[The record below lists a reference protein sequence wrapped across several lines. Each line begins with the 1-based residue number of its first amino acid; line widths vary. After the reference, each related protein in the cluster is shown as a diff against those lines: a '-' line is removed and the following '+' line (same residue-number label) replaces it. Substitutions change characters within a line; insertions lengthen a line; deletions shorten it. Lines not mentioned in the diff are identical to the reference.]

1 MKVLFFIL
9 FLAFIDIYFYLGTI
23 SIIDKWFKNPII
35 YKIVYWL
42 LSFSVYLFILYVV
55 YIYTEGYTDKS
66 LSFNNKN
73 IVYTSLFFVVLISK
87 FIGLLPLI
95 FDDFL
100 RLFRFVG
107 TFFNNSDTH
116 DVKRLDFLK
125 KSALLLSGALFST
138 LLIGMKWGRYN
149 FKRNYQDIMIPDW
162 PHEIS
167 NYKIIH
173 ISDLHL
179 GSFNDIQKIDE
190 VVELINS
197 ENADLVVF
205 TGDLVNNYYDEA
217 NPYIDSLKKIKA
229 KDGKLS
235 ILGNHD
241 YGDYTGMKRDSIE
254 WKDNFKNLVQLQKDI
269 GFDLLLNESRVV
281 SSDQNKRFNIV
292 GVENWGAGRFNKDG
306 DLDLA
311 MKSVDDRIP
320 TILLS
325 HDPSH
330 WSEVVLKSDY
340 KIDLQLSGHT
350 HGMQFGIEIPG
361 FKWSPSQYRY
371 KEWAGLYENSGKQIY
386 VNRGLGHLGY
396 AGRVG
401 IMPDISVLNIM
412 SKN

>member
-1 MKVLFFIL
+1 MKILIIIVFL
-9 FLAFIDIYFYLGTI
+9 FLIDFYFYLGTI
-23 SIIDKWFKNPII
+23 SIIDKFFKNPIF
-35 YKIVYWL
+35 YKILYWFLCITVY
-42 LSFSVYLFILYVV
+42 ILIIYVV
-55 YIYTEGYTDKS
+55 YAYREGNAS
-66 LSFNNKN
+66 RSSSFNN
-73 IVYTSLFFVVLISK
+73 IVYTSLFFVLLISK
-87 FIGLLPLI
+87 LVGSLPLI
-95 FDDFL
+95 IDDIL
-100 RLFRFVG
+100 RIFRLIGSLF
-107 TFFNNSDTH
+107 NDTSVH
-116 DVKRLDFLK
+116 DIKRLDFLK
-125 KSALLLSGALFST
+125 KSALLFSGALFST
-138 LLIGMKWGRYN
+138 LLVGMIWGRYN
-149 FKRNYQDIMIPDW
+149 FKKNYQDIFITDW
-162 PHEIS
+162 PEELN

-179 GSFNDIQKIDE
+179 GSFNDVDKLDE
-190 VVELINS
+190 AIELINS

-205 TGDLVNNYYDEA
+205 TGDLINNYYHEA
-217 NPYIDSLKKIKA
+217 EPYIKSLKRIKS

-241 YGDYTGMKRDSIE
+241 YGDYTGMQRDSVE
-254 WKDNFKNLVQLQKDI
+254 WKTNFEELIKLEKQV
-269 GFDLLLNESRVV
+269 GFDLLLNESRVI
-281 SSDQNKRFNIV
+281 STKSKKFNVV

-306 DLDLA
+306 DLDIA
-311 MKSVDDRIP
+311 MNFVDDSLP

-330 WSEVVLKSDY
+330 FNEVVLKSDY

-371 KEWAGLYENSGKQIY
+371 KEWAGLYENDQKKIY

-412 SKN
+412 SKI